1 MRVKATLFVVV
12 LLSTFGMVQAVASNM
27 QQCAEKASLF
37 VEPAKTKNYDVALS
51 HYDALIEACPD
62 YSLAVYQYAERMFK
76 HFIDEG
82 DLDKIKD
89 LEKVYAN
96 RMTYFPD
103 RTNKAEQLES
113 IARIK
118 FDNDMDTKEALFKE
132 FDEAYKMDPDRFN
145 SPVSIYI
152 YFSLAVDLYDEG
164 KKELPEVFELYDEVI
179 NKIDS
184 QRNAMAETLTEIMAK
199 EEAGEPLDAR
209 EKRNK
214 TSYETNLAS
223 YGKVT
228 QSINTKLGILADCEN
243 LIPLYEKEYEEN
255 KDNIEWLKAASN
267 RLDAK
272 ECETDLFFKL
282 AERLHELEPSAESAY
297 YLARMLEQENKTNQ
311 AMEYYSQAADLSTN
325 NVRKARIYFMMAEN
339 YRKRN
344 NKSQARAYYN
354 RNLALNQSNGI
365 SYLRIAALYAD
376 SANDCGTTAFEK
388 RAVYWKAAELADRAA
403 AVDVSIASTARQT
416 ADSYRQRAPSRTD
429 IHNSGMGGKVIQL
442 DCWIGGS
449 ITVPQL

>member
-1 MRVKATLFVVV
+1 MRVKVTLLFAV
-12 LLSTFGMVQAVASNM
+12 LLSTFGVSHASANNM
-27 QQCAEKASLF
+27 QCAELTSLF
-37 VEPAKTKNYDVALS
+37 VEPAKVKNYEVALS
-51 HYDALIEACPD
+51 HYDALIETCPE
-62 YSLAVYQYAERMFK
+62 YSLAIYQYAERMFK

-89 LEKVYAN
+89 LEKVYAD
-96 RMTYFPD
+96 RMKYFPD
-103 RTNKAEQLES
+103 RTNRAEQLES

-118 FDNDMDTKEALFKE
+118 FDNDLASKEELFEE
-132 FDEAYKMDPDRFN
+132 FDQAYKMDPERFN
-145 SPVSIYI
+145 SPVSIYT
-152 YFSLAVDLYDEG
+152 YFSLAVDLFDEE

-184 QRNAMAETLTEIMAK
+184 QRNQMAETLTDLMAK
-199 EEAGEPLDAR
+199 EEAGETLEAR
-209 EKRNK
+209 EARNK
-214 TSYETNLAS
+214 KSYETNLGS
-223 YGKVT
+223 YGKVR
-228 QSINTKLGILADCEN
+228 QSINSKLGILADCEN
-243 LIPLYEKEYEEN
+243 LIPLYEREYEDN

-272 ECETDLFFKL
+272 ECESDLFFRL
-282 AERLHELEPSAESAY
+282 AERLHELEPSSESAY
-297 YLARMLEQENKTNQ
+297 YLARMLEQERKINE
-311 AMEYYSQAADLSTN
+311 AMEYYNQAAELETN

-388 RAVYWKAAELADRAA
+388 RAVYWKAAELAERAA
-403 AVDVSIASTARQT
+403 AVDVSIAQTARQT
-416 ADSYRQRAPSRTD
+416 AESYRQRAPSRTD
-429 IHNSGMGGKVIQL
+429 IHNDAMSGKVIQL
-442 DCWIGGS
+442 NCWIGGS